1 MVKPRKPQGNQS
13 SIAQC
18 KKRVTC
24 CPNVLKTASASIWKI
39 YIRGKHWKLKCS
51 SISVNK
57 IPTLLCYYDLAV
69 SDFCVLV
76 SKLRTETKQNLLQLL
91 CCCGPWPHAVIADR
105 FRPFRTAKF
114 GLSQWEKLQDVPK
127 RMRNEGRELY
137 ERREFITLSTST

>member
-13 SIAQC
+13 SITQC

-39 YIRGKHWKLKCS
+39 NIRGKHWKLKCS

-57 IPTLLCYYDLAV
+57 FPHCCAAMISNPAVCTV

-114 GLSQWEKLQDVPK
+114 GLFSGKNSMMCQRGEK
-127 RMRNEGRELY
+127 RG
-137 ERREFITLSTST
+137 S